1 VARAFVGIGANLGDA
16 AAQVRAAIEALA
28 AQPGTSLVA
37 SSSLYRTAPVGF
49 AAQPDFVN
57 AAVILATSLDP
68 RALLETLLAIERGFG
83 RVRAFRDAPR
93 TLDLDLLL
101 YDDRVIDEPGLTVP
115 HPRLHERAFALAPLV
130 ELDPECVIPGRGLA
144 RDWLA
149 RATDQRVE
157 RLVSP

>member
-16 AAQVRAAIEALA
+16 AAQVSAAIEALA
-28 AQPGTSLVA
+28 AQPGASLVA
-37 SSSLYRTAPVGF
+37 RSSLYRTAPIGF
-49 AAQPDFVN
+49 VAQPDFVN
-57 AAVILATSLDP
+57 AAAIVATSLEP
-68 RALLETLLAIERGFG
+68 RALLEALLAIERRFG

-130 ELDPECVIPGRGLA
+130 ELDPECIIPGRGLA

-157 RLVSP
+157 RLASP

>member
-1 VARAFVGIGANLGDA
+1 
-16 AAQVRAAIEALA
+16 
-28 AQPGTSLVA
+28 
-37 SSSLYRTAPVGF
+37 
-49 AAQPDFVN
+49 
-57 AAVILATSLDP
+57 
-68 RALLETLLAIERGFG
+68 LLAIERGFG

-130 ELDPECVIPGRGLA
+130 ELDPECVIPGRGPA
-144 RDWLA
+144 RVWPA

-157 RLVSP
+157 RLVSPQAHAARTPPLHRPRRARRRRADQP